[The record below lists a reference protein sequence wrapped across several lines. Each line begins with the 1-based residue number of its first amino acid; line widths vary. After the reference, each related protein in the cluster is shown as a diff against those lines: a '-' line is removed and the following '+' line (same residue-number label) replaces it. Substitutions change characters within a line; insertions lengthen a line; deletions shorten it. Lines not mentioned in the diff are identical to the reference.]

1 LRAAFAFGFGSWR
14 KEMIFRYTLARL
26 ILMVAAII
34 NGVIR
39 EAVYKNSLG
48 DLRAHQLSTLTGI
61 ILFGVIVWGL
71 SRLWPL
77 PSAKQTW
84 TVGFIWL
91 AMTLAFEF
99 LFGHF
104 VAGHSWSKLLQ
115 DYNIFAGRLWPLILL
130 WVTIAPYV
138 FYKFK

>member
-1 LRAAFAFGFGSWR
+1 
-14 KEMIFRYTLARL
+14 MILRYTFAWF

-34 NGVIR
+34 NGAIR

-48 DLRAHQLSTLTGI
+48 ELRAHQVSTLTGI

-77 PSAKQTW
+77 TSAKQAW
-84 TVGFIWL
+84 AVGFVWL
-91 AMTLAFEF
+91 VMTIVFEL

-104 VAGHSWSKLLQ
+104 VAGHPWNKLLQ
-115 DYNIFAGRLWPLILL
+115 DYNIFEGRMWLLVLI
-130 WVTIAPYV
+130 WTVIAPYV
-138 FYKFK
+138 FYKLSNYSVSPGR

>member
-1 LRAAFAFGFGSWR
+1 MLR
-14 KEMIFRYTLARL
+14 RYTLVWFV
-26 ILMVAAII
+26 LMIAAII
-34 NGVIR
+34 NGALR

-61 ILFGVIVWGL
+61 ILLGVVIWAF

-77 PSAKQTW
+77 ASAQQAW

-91 AMTLAFEF
+91 AMTIAFEF

-104 VAGHSWSKLLQ
+104 VAGHPWSKLLQ
-115 DYNIFAGRLWPLILL
+115 DYNIAAGRVWLLVLI
-130 WVTIAPYV
+130 WTTIAPYV
-138 FYKFK
+138 FYKIR